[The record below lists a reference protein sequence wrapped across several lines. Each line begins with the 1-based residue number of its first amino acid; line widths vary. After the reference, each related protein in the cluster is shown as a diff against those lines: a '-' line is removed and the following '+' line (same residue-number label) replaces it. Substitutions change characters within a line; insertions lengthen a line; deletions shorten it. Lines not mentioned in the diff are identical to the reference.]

1 MLLLKFITTKYEKM
15 IQKDSNEKFFTLSR
29 ADKCFLFMYHALLLF
44 IVFLFFH
51 RLCHTALA
59 TTIII
64 ISKYVSTAVIG
75 VVMEKHKKKIFFH
88 LEHEAKSCHQTRFS
102 RLISHIYIQLSN
114 VDDVLTTYSDVRSG
128 SFSTRIVWIT
138 MSIWIAMNN
147 SIRCASLWAFFLF
160 ILRCRLNTLLKFN
173 SRRRR
178 RRNVRSKF
186 RKLR

>member
-1 MLLLKFITTKYEKM
+1 MLLLKFRTTKYEKM

-75 VVMEKHKKKIFFH
+75 VVMEKHKKNIF
-88 LEHEAKSCHQTRFS
+88 SS
-102 RLISHIYIQLSN
+102 R
-114 VDDVLTTYSDVRSG
+114 
-128 SFSTRIVWIT
+128 
-138 MSIWIAMNN
+138 A
-147 SIRCASLWAFFLF
+147 
-160 ILRCRLNTLLKFN
+160 
-173 SRRRR
+173 
-178 RRNVRSKF
+178 
-186 RKLR
+186 